1 MSRGCFVGVRFNG
14 VTLSY
19 DIDSIRQADIVSG
32 RVVWR
37 LIKREPVQHDNL
49 RPDHLDRETTA
60 HRMLDQLTARL
71 RRFLGKAREG
81 HDIHAPFRVTTHR
94 GHTVQTFQSLEL
106 ALEAAEALGPDY
118 YVIEFEPQGMNI
130 GEASPWNSRT
140 WSYVDAGLRISGLER
155 QKPPLR

>member
-1 MSRGCFVGVRFNG
+1 MSKRLFWRGAFGA
-14 VTLSY
+14 TLSH
-19 DIDSIRQADIVSG
+19 DIDSIRQVDIVSG
-32 RVVWR
+32 RIVRR

-49 RPDHLDRETTA
+49 RRDHLDRETTA

-106 ALEAAEALGPDY
+106 A
-118 YVIEFEPQGMNI
+118 FEPPKRWVQNI
-130 GEASPWNSRT
+130 T
-140 WSYVDAGLRISGLER
+140 
-155 QKPPLR
+155 